1 MANVSTPDR
10 RTRLLEAAAG
20 LLVHWGFD
28 KTSVDDIAREAG
40 VSKGAVYLEFPSK
53 EAIFQAMLYRE
64 FARYVEDWLRRF
76 ESDGEAWD
84 YAGMVRHSILA
95 IHANPVVK
103 ALMTQDKRVYGNF
116 LRQDTRLM
124 AGSTAANTA
133 LFLHL
138 QKLGALRSDLSPKV
152 LAYLISAMSF
162 GLIAGDEA
170 IPEESRV
177 NFEEAVDGFG
187 QLLNRALSPEVVQN
201 RTAARAAIIEATR
214 NLQKELLKVLA
225 EPQRKGKSS

>member
-1 MANVSTPDR
+1 MANLSSQDR
-10 RTRLLEAAAG
+10 RARLLEAAAA
-20 LLVHWGFD
+20 LVVQWGFD
-28 KTSVDDIAREAG
+28 KTSVDDIASEAG

-53 EAIFQAMLYRE
+53 EAIFQAMLLRE
-64 FARYVEDWLRRF
+64 FSHYVEDWLRRF
-76 ESDGEAWD
+76 ENDGEEWD
-84 YAGMVRHSILA
+84 FARMVRHSILA

-103 ALMTQDKRVYGNF
+103 ALMTRDKRMYGNF

-124 AGSTAANTA
+124 ASSTSANTA

-177 NFEEAVDGFG
+177 DFEEAVDGFG
-187 QLLNRALSPEVVQN
+187 QLLNRALSPDVMQN
-201 RTAARAAIIEATR
+201 RAEARTAIIEATR
-214 NLQKELLKVLA
+214 KLMNELQA
-225 EPQRKGKSS
+225 EPVRKGQV